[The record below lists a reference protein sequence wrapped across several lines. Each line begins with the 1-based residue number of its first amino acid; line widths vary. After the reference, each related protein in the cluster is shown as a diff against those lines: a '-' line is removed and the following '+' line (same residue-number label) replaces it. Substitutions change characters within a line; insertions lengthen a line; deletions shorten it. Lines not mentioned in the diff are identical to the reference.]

1 MTWNRALKTV
11 CDLYTESK
19 LAANWIVVGSVGS
32 VLQHASMSP
41 NDLDIYV
48 RDIEDVK
55 QIAGLLDQY
64 NLKERSERS
73 YFDSDWRSSAEEPYF
88 TQSFSSGFTWTKGKW
103 KIHDFD
109 VEVVQISNAA
119 GIPDSDSGEG
129 IWEGGK
135 YIWELIKHVE
145 FENHLVPV
153 VPLEIQLESNI
164 RRKRQDRVDAILNAL
179 LLHGYD
185 KELLAKALSSASK
198 GSSEAVAALLD
209 KNK

>member
-1 MTWNRALKTV
+1 MSWSQALKAF
-11 CDLYTESK
+11 CDLYTASK
-19 LAANWIVVGSVGS
+19 LSTKWIVVGSVGS

-48 RDIEDVK
+48 KDIEAVK
-55 QIAGLLDQY
+55 QLAGLLAQY
-64 NLKERSERS
+64 NLKKKSERS
-73 YFDSDWRSSAEEPYF
+73 YFDSDWRSSDEEPYF

-103 KIHDFD
+103 KIQDFD
-109 VEVVQISNAA
+109 VEVVHISNSA

-129 IWEGGK
+129 IWEGGR

-164 RRKRQDRVDAILNAL
+164 RRKRQDRVDAILNAFM
-179 LLHGYD
+179 LHGYD
-185 KELLAKALSSASK
+185 KDLLAKALSSTSK
-198 GSSEAVAALLD
+198 GSSETVAALL
-209 KNK
+209 